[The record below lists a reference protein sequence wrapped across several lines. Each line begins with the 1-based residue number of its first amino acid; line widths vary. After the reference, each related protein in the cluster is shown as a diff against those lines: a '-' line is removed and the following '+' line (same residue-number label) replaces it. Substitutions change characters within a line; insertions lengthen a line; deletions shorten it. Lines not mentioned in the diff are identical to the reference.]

1 MRHEQL
7 TDDLQEQA
15 SLYAAGAMTESERK
29 EYARHLEEDQ
39 CAVCLS
45 EVNELQSAVSMLAF
59 STASRSPSPSV
70 QQRLL
75 EQARSVASGKPIRSH
90 SLLRRFWV
98 DLIASSAAIA
108 AIVVAFA
115 VTRANTELRGLIDV
129 LNSRVAQ
136 LEVLL
141 SQNRT
146 YIATLTSPEVR
157 VVNLAGQGLNVRARG
172 RIFWDQSKKK
182 WFFYVRDLP
191 PLPADKSYQLWFVPV
206 SGNPVSAVVFN
217 TETDG
222 SAEKE
227 IDVPEAVV
235 ALKAAAVTTEP
246 AGGLS
251 QPSGP
256 FALLGAL

>member
-15 SLYAAGAMTESERK
+15 SLFAAGAMTESERK

-75 EQARSVASGKPIRSH
+75 EQARNVASGKPIRSR

-108 AIVVAFA
+108 AM
-115 VTRANTELRGLIDV
+115 
-129 LNSRVAQ
+129 
-136 LEVLL
+136 
-141 SQNRT
+141 
-146 YIATLTSPEVR
+146 
-157 VVNLAGQGLNVRARG
+157 ARG

-217 TETDG
+217 TATDG

-246 AGGLS
+246 AGGLP

-256 FALLGAL
+256 FALLGGL

>member
-15 SLYAAGAMTESERK
+15 SLFAAGAMTESERK

-70 QQRLL
+70 QQRLR
-75 EQARSVASGKPIRSH
+75 EQVSVASGRPIRSH

-98 DLIASSAAIA
+98 DLIACSAAIA

-129 LNSRVAQ
+129 LNSRIAQ
-136 LEVLL
+136 LEV
-141 SQNRT
+141 Q
-146 YIATLTSPEVR
+146 
-157 VVNLAGQGLNVRARG
+157 
-172 RIFWDQSKKK
+172 
-182 WFFYVRDLP
+182 
-191 PLPADKSYQLWFVPV
+191 QLWFVPV
-206 SGNPVSAVVFN
+206 SGNPVGAVVFN
-217 TETDG
+217 TATDG

-246 AGGLS
+246 AGGLP

>member
-1 MRHEQL
+1 M
-7 TDDLQEQA
+7 
-15 SLYAAGAMTESERK
+15 
-29 EYARHLEEDQ
+29 
-39 CAVCLS
+39 
-45 EVNELQSAVSMLAF
+45 
-59 STASRSPSPSV
+59 SR
-70 QQRLL
+70 
-75 EQARSVASGKPIRSH
+75 
-90 SLLRRFWV
+90 

-129 LNSRVAQ
+129 LNSRIAQ
-136 LEVLL
+136 LEV
-141 SQNRT
+141 Q
-146 YIATLTSPEVR
+146 
-157 VVNLAGQGLNVRARG
+157 
-172 RIFWDQSKKK
+172 
-182 WFFYVRDLP
+182 
-191 PLPADKSYQLWFVPV
+191 QLWFVPV

-217 TETDG
+217 TATDG

-246 AGGLS
+246 AGGLP

>member
-15 SLYAAGAMTESERK
+15 SLFAAGAMTESERK

-45 EVNELQSAVSMLAF
+45 DVNELQSAVSMLAF

-70 QQRLL
+70 QQRLR
-75 EQARSVASGKPIRSH
+75 EQVSVASGRPIRSH

-136 LEVLL
+136 LEVQL

-217 TETDG
+217 TATDG

-246 AGGLS
+246 AGGLP

>member
-15 SLYAAGAMTESERK
+15 SLFAAGAMTESERK
-29 EYARHLEEDQ
+29 EYVRHLEEDQ

-75 EQARSVASGKPIRSH
+75 EQARNVASGKPIRSR

-129 LNSRVAQ
+129 LNSRIAQ
-136 LEVLL
+136 LEV
-141 SQNRT
+141 Q
-146 YIATLTSPEVR
+146 
-157 VVNLAGQGLNVRARG
+157 
-172 RIFWDQSKKK
+172 
-182 WFFYVRDLP
+182 
-191 PLPADKSYQLWFVPV
+191 QLWFVPV

-217 TETDG
+217 TATDG
-222 SAEKE
+222 SAEIE

-246 AGGLS
+246 AGGLP

-256 FALLGAL
+256 FALPGAL

>member
-1 MRHEQL
+1 M
-7 TDDLQEQA
+7 
-15 SLYAAGAMTESERK
+15 
-29 EYARHLEEDQ
+29 
-39 CAVCLS
+39 
-45 EVNELQSAVSMLAF
+45 
-59 STASRSPSPSV
+59 
-70 QQRLL
+70 
-75 EQARSVASGKPIRSH
+75 ASGKPIRSH

-98 DLIASSAAIA
+98 DFIASSAAIA

-115 VTRANTELRGLIDV
+115 VTRANTELRSLIDV
-129 LNSRVAQ
+129 LNSRIAQ
-136 LEVLL
+136 LEVEL

-146 YIATLTSPEVR
+146 YIATLASPEVR

-217 TETDG
+217 TATDG

-246 AGGLS
+246 AGGLP

>member
-15 SLYAAGAMTESERK
+15 SLFAAGAMTESERK

-129 LNSRVAQ
+129 LNSRIAQ
-136 LEVLL
+136 LEV
-141 SQNRT
+141 Q
-146 YIATLTSPEVR
+146 
-157 VVNLAGQGLNVRARG
+157 
-172 RIFWDQSKKK
+172 
-182 WFFYVRDLP
+182 
-191 PLPADKSYQLWFVPV
+191 QLWFVPV

-217 TETDG
+217 TATDG

-246 AGGLS
+246 AGGLP

>member
-15 SLYAAGAMTESERK
+15 SLFAAGAMTESERK

-45 EVNELQSAVSMLAF
+45 EVNESQSAVSMLAF

-70 QQRLL
+70 QQRLR
-75 EQARSVASGKPIRSH
+75 EQAHSVASSKPIRSH

-98 DLIASSAAIA
+98 DFIASSAAIA

-115 VTRANTELRGLIDV
+115 VTRANTELRSLIDV
-129 LNSRVAQ
+129 LNSRIAQ
-136 LEVLL
+136 LEVEL

-157 VVNLAGQGLNVRARG
+157 VVYLAGPGWNVTARG
-172 RIFWDQSKKK
+172 RSFSDRSQKKCVS
-182 WFFYVRDLP
+182 YGRHSP
-191 PLPADKSYQLWFVPV
+191 PLP
-206 SGNPVSAVVFN
+206 
-217 TETDG
+217 
-222 SAEKE
+222 
-227 IDVPEAVV
+227 
-235 ALKAAAVTTEP
+235 
-246 AGGLS
+246 
-251 QPSGP
+251 
-256 FALLGAL
+256 

>member
-15 SLYAAGAMTESERK
+15 SLFAAGAMTESERK

-75 EQARSVASGKPIRSH
+75 EQARNVASGKPIRSR

-129 LNSRVAQ
+129 LNSRIAQ
-136 LEVLL
+136 LEVQL

-146 YIATLTSPEVR
+146 DIATLTQLDFEDRKSTR
-157 VVNLAGQGLNVRARG
+157 LNSSHTVISYAV
-172 RIFWDQSKKK
+172 FSLKKK
-182 WFFYVRDLP
+182 KKVSV
-191 PLPADKSYQLWFVPV
+191 KQVPKKL
-206 SGNPVSAVVFN
+206 
-217 TETDG
+217 E
-222 SAEKE
+222 
-227 IDVPEAVV
+227 
-235 ALKAAAVTTEP
+235 
-246 AGGLS
+246 
-251 QPSGP
+251 
-256 FALLGAL
+256 

>member
-1 MRHEQL
+1 MRHDQL

-15 SLYAAGAMTESERK
+15 TLYAAGAMTESERK

-59 STASRSPSPSV
+59 STPSRTPSPSV
-70 QQRLL
+70 QQRLR
-75 EQARSVASGKPIRSH
+75 EQAHSVASGKPIRSH

-98 DLIASSAAIA
+98 DFIASSAAIA

-115 VTRANTELRGLIDV
+115 ATRANTEL
-129 LNSRVAQ
+129 LNSRIAQ
-136 LEVLL
+136 LEVEL

-146 YIATLTSPEVR
+146 YIATLASPEVR

-191 PLPADKSYQLWFVPV
+191 SLPADKSYQLWFVPV

-246 AGGLS
+246 AGGLP

>member
-1 MRHEQL
+1 M
-7 TDDLQEQA
+7 
-15 SLYAAGAMTESERK
+15 
-29 EYARHLEEDQ
+29 
-39 CAVCLS
+39 
-45 EVNELQSAVSMLAF
+45 
-59 STASRSPSPSV
+59 
-70 QQRLL
+70 
-75 EQARSVASGKPIRSH
+75 
-90 SLLRRFWV
+90 
-98 DLIASSAAIA
+98 
-108 AIVVAFA
+108 
-115 VTRANTELRGLIDV
+115 
-129 LNSRVAQ
+129 
-136 LEVLL
+136 
-141 SQNRT
+141 
-146 YIATLTSPEVR
+146 
-157 VVNLAGQGLNVRARG
+157 NLAGQGLNVRARG

-217 TETDG
+217 TATDG

-246 AGGLS
+246 AGGLP